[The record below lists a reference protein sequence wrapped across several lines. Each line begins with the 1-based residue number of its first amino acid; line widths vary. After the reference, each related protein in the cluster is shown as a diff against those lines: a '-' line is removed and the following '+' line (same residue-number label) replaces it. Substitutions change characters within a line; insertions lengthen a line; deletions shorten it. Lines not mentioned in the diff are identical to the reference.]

1 MKAVASSQLAFE
13 PALFPPWGWHFWKV
27 SYSSSSQ
34 SWRGLPLGREGEKQ
48 PQNKGVSRKV
58 AERKCQDWHPGDLRS
73 REKFSLVYLSSPG
86 FLSLAISPPCLP
98 TLAGRPISL
107 VWSLVWV
114 LPRPTG
120 SLDKKKLSN
129 PLTSSSRNKHHGR
142 KDDGKTEDT
151 EECWETSSSGRDVA
165 GALTNFPQLRLPA
178 QGHAD
183 KISQCSHSQR

>member
-13 PALFPPWGWHFWKV
+13 PALFPPWGCHFWKV

-48 PQNKGVSRKV
+48 PPNKGVSKEV
-58 AERKCQDWHPGDLRS
+58 AEQKCQDWHPGDLRS

-107 VWSLVWV
+107 VRSLVWV
-114 LPRPTG
+114 LPPAHRIPRQEKAFQPSHFKLQEQT
-120 SLDKKKLSN
+120 SWKKGWWED
-129 PLTSSSRNKHHGR
+129 RGHGGMLENIIFWTWR
-142 KDDGKTEDT
+142 
-151 EECWETSSSGRDVA
+151 GR
-165 GALTNFPQLRLPA
+165 
-178 QGHAD
+178 
-183 KISQCSHSQR
+183 CSHELSAAPAPRTRSRG